1 MTPTEI
7 EAIRARAD
15 AATPGPWRTHADVPR
30 AIVALGAPHES
41 LLGLDVEENAIVFS
55 QYDATFIALART
67 DIPALL
73 DEVARLRREAQRIS
87 FALPHNTDETTLRKA
102 LCKSVAEVE
111 RLRAENT
118 QLTAVIYDLQA
129 DAECACITPADRC
142 DCAGCLTARAR
153 YGATEERVR

>member
-1 MTPTEI
+1 MTPAEI

-15 AATPGPWRTHADVPR
+15 AATPGPWRTHEDVPR
-30 AIVALGAPHES
+30 AIVALGAPHEA
-41 LLGLDVEENAIVFS
+41 LLGLDVEENAMNVFS
-55 QYDATFIALART
+55 
-67 DIPALL
+67 
-73 DEVARLRREAQRIS
+73 
-87 FALPHNTDETTLRKA
+87 LPHNADETTLRKA

-111 RLRAENT
+111 RLRAENA

-153 YGATEERVR
+153 YGATKER